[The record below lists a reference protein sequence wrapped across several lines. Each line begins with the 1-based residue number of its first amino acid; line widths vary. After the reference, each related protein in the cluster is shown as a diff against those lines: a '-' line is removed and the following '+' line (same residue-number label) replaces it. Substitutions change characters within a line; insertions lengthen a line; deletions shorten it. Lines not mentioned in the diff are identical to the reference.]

1 MKIELHGLQV
11 FGHHGVTEVEQREGQ
26 VFLLDVSLWPQEEP
40 TEDELEQT
48 IDYRDVG
55 TCVREVSEAQ
65 RVQLLETLA
74 VSIAEALMERFALER
89 VRVRARKTQVKLDPP
104 VEYSAVTVE
113 RP

>member
-1 MKIELHGLQV
+1 MKVELHGLQV

-26 VFLLDVSLWPQEEP
+26 VFLFDISLWLNSEP
-40 TEDELEQT
+40 EEDELEHT

-55 TCVREVSEAQ
+55 ACVREVSEAR
-65 RVQLLETLA
+65 RVQLLETLSA
-74 VSIAEALMERFALER
+74 DIADALIERFAISR
-89 VRVRARKTQVKLDPP
+89 VRVCARKTQVKLDPP